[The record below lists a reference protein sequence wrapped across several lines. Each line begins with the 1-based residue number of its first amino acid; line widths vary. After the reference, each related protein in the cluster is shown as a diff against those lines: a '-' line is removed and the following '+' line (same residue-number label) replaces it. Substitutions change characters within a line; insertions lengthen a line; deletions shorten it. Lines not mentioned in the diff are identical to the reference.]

1 MSKARVWSSLVLVA
15 LAGVLA
21 GCGGKPGGEKG
32 SAGAGPGGGGST
44 PAAGP
49 GEAPAE
55 VPGKPYANA
64 LLEIRVP
71 DGWDFKDLNE
81 GYPDRSP
88 YAMLNLQKRGQACY
102 VLVAVQRN
110 TEETPEQH
118 LEKFLRDN
126 PNLRATPV
134 ESLTFGG
141 ARWAKTT
148 YTYGTFQAVYVAR
161 FKDLHQVRIT
171 CQGEGADKDPQVLSI
186 LDSFRF
192 KL

>member
-1 MSKARVWSSLVLVA
+1 MSNKGVWSYLVLVS

-21 GCGGKPGGEKG
+21 GCGGKPAGEAGNAGGTPG
-32 SAGAGPGGGGST
+32 GGTPAAAGAGE
-44 PAAGP
+44 GP
-49 GEAPAE
+49 DA

-64 LLEIRVP
+64 LLQIRVP
-71 DGWDFKDLNE
+71 DGWDFKDLDE

-88 YAMLNLQKRGQACY
+88 YSMLNLQKRGKECY

-118 LEKFLRDN
+118 LEKFIRDN
-126 PNLRATPV
+126 PKLRATPV

-161 FKDLHQVRIT
+161 FKNLHQVRIT
-171 CQGEGADKDPQVLSI
+171 CQGAGADKDPQVLAI

-192 KL
+192 RL